1 MMQAQNPRDS
11 GIRCAATTTATCPPG
26 REGVRA
32 IYAALDPIRQ
42 IGRDDSA
49 ADNETCSR
57 PPTDLRGNPA
67 VCASSLRQRYRGVM
81 TALPRA
87 ACIMPTIRGAWQI
100 GWIFSNGQAER
111 LRRYSPLC
119 YVAPILP
126 AQPPLKVRYHALTAF
141 PSAHSCD
148 LEETHQTEKGDRHDA
163 ANAKRIPRPHG

>member
-1 MMQAQNPRDS
+1 MRQLFEAAVSWSYDS
-11 GIRCAATTTATCPPG
+11 PAKGGLHHAHYPG
-26 REGVRA
+26 RVANR
-32 IYAALDPIRQ
+32 
-42 IGRDDSA
+42 
-49 ADNETCSR
+49 
-57 PPTDLRGNPA
+57 
-67 VCASSLRQRYRGVM
+67 
-81 TALPRA
+81 
-87 ACIMPTIRGAWQI
+87 

-163 ANAKRIPRPHG
+163 ADAKRNPNPHG